1 MRLSFLFLILAQFVF
16 AQFAPPVGQ
25 AGTTAIY
32 KDSSAFIAWA
42 NFCVLQ
48 RGLQDISNSAGP
60 KATVGDSS
68 KATGIADN
76 GIVSLGDAGIAICT
90 FSQPIAD
97 GSGNDF
103 AVFENSFS
111 DDYLEF
117 GFVEVSSDGINFFR
131 FPATCNIQDTLQTG
145 SFGTSNAT
153 LVNNLAG
160 KYRAQYG
167 TPFDLSELQ
176 GTSGLNIN
184 NITHVKIIDVVGSIN
199 SLYATYDKNNHKIN
213 DPWPTAFAS
222 SGFDLDAVGV
232 IHNVTNSISE
242 NISEENIS
250 VYPNP
255 GKGIVNLE
263 CRIQNENTT
272 FQILDIS
279 GNAVKTGI
287 LKSKK
292 ERIDIMDL
300 SKGVYFIMVKTKDK
314 SFTKKIIIS
323 E

>member
-1 MRLSFLFLILAQFVF
+1 MRLSFLFLFLSHFAF

-25 AGTTAIY
+25 AGTTALY
-32 KDSSAFIAWA
+32 KDSSAFITWA

-60 KATVGDSS
+60 RATVGDSS
-68 KATGIADN
+68 KAIGIADN
-76 GIVSLGDAGIAICT
+76 GIVSLGDGGIAICT
-90 FSQPIAD
+90 FAQPIAD
-97 GSGNDF
+97 GPGNDF

-117 GFVEVSSDGINFFR
+117 AFVEVSSDGINFFR
-131 FPATCNIQDTLQTG
+131 FPPTCNIQDTVQTD
-145 SFGTSNAT
+145 SFGTSDAT

-160 KYRAQYG
+160 KYRGSYG
-167 TPFDLSELQ
+167 TPFDLAELQ
-176 GTSGLNIN
+176 GTSGLNAN
-184 NITHVKIIDVVGSIN
+184 NITHVKIIDVVGSVN
-199 SLYATYDKNNHKIN
+199 PLYTTYDKNNHKIN
-213 DPWPTAFAS
+213 DPWPTAFGS
-222 SGFDLDAVGV
+222 GGFDLDAVGV
-232 IHNVTNSISE
+232 IHTITNSIAE
-242 NISEENIS
+242 NILEENIL

-263 CRIQNENTT
+263 CRIQNENTS
-272 FQILDIS
+272 FQILDIF

-292 ERIDIMDL
+292 ERMDLMDL
-300 SKGVYFIMVKTKDK
+300 SKGIYFIMVKTKDQ
-314 SFTKKIIIS
+314 SFIKKIIIT